1 MGGNDLFGKNMLE
14 QLSIK
19 NLAVVEALSVDLS
32 DGMTVMTGETG
43 AGKSIMV
50 QALNLVIGGR
60 ADASLVRQDKSKAEI
75 IATFALTQNHRLKE
89 FLIEQDLDD
98 EGECIL
104 RRIVGSDGRSRAYVN
119 GTPVT
124 LSILREVGCRLID
137 MHGQNEHQLLLQT
150 QQHRILLDDFAETS
164 DQVRSLN
171 SIVREHQQIEAE
183 IERIQ
188 NGGELLA
195 AQQELLE
202 HQLQELRDA
211 QLEQLELD
219 HIEEQY
225 KVSSNA
231 SLLIEKISAVL
242 GALDHDSGINA
253 QLIDVDSQMGH
264 ARQVDERLESVEA
277 LLSSAQVQVQ
287 ESIYELA
294 DYLSKVGRDE
304 GSATELEARINELH
318 DLGRK
323 HRCQIPE
330 LLNTQHSIQEALDK
344 MDMSSGK
351 MQDLS
356 QKQIKLKIAYELEA
370 DTLSKKRQRASAEL
384 SNLVSDVMQEL
395 GMPGSEIRFVLNSV
409 VSKVQL
415 NGNEEVIIQVKTNMG
430 QAFKALNK
438 VASGGELSRISLALS
453 VVTSKSELS
462 PSIVFDEVDVGISG
476 AVAEVVGR
484 LLRKLSGRYQVL
496 CVTHLAQVAAQ
507 GHSHIRVAKN
517 EKDGETYTK
526 VHLLNE
532 AERTDEVARILGGIK
547 ITEKTRIAAAEM
559 IKTVA

>member
-1 MGGNDLFGKNMLE
+1 
-14 QLSIK
+14 
-19 NLAVVEALSVDLS
+19 
-32 DGMTVMTGETG
+32 
-43 AGKSIMV
+43 
-50 QALNLVIGGR
+50 
-60 ADASLVRQDKSKAEI
+60 
-75 IATFALTQNHRLKE
+75 
-89 FLIEQDLDD
+89 
-98 EGECIL
+98 
-104 RRIVGSDGRSRAYVN
+104 
-119 GTPVT
+119 
-124 LSILREVGCRLID
+124 
-137 MHGQNEHQLLLQT
+137 
-150 QQHRILLDDFAETS
+150 
-164 DQVRSLN
+164 
-171 SIVREHQQIEAE
+171 
-183 IERIQ
+183 
-188 NGGELLA
+188 
-195 AQQELLE
+195 
-202 HQLQELRDA
+202 
-211 QLEQLELD
+211 
-219 HIEEQY
+219 
-225 KVSSNA
+225 
-231 SLLIEKISAVL
+231 
-242 GALDHDSGINA
+242 
-253 QLIDVDSQMGH
+253 
-264 ARQVDERLESVEA
+264 
-277 LLSSAQVQVQ
+277 
-287 ESIYELA
+287 
-294 DYLSKVGRDE
+294 
-304 GSATELEARINELH
+304 
-318 DLGRK
+318 
-323 HRCQIPE
+323 
-330 LLNTQHSIQEALDK
+330 

-351 MQDLS
+351 MLDLS